1 MNGHKRTLRQAWSWG
16 VLGAVVS
23 LGGCSE
29 GIPAVDPGAA
39 TPSVVKSDAAKAAE
53 ADLAA
58 LPVPNGATKVF
69 ISGDVAMYATEA
81 SVKSTLDE
89 LTKRLAEGGWEPYG
103 AAGDSR
109 YFKRGL
115 VRLNANVASAA
126 AQGGKTMLSYAVE
139 KMSVDLPAP
148 RDAEQLQ
155 YSNSTTQLHFDSPK
169 TLDELCDY
177 YRTALEKAE
186 WKATTDRPFKSGFR
200 DELIFRNPTKAM
212 LTLSVSDFEGK
223 RRVTLKHE
231 TAEQVAAAEKRF
243 QEEKAKR
250 EAMENMPL
258 PMLTVELPAGA
269 KDVKKSKGRVEF
281 ELPAGAAK
289 GCIAEWQKFFAAAG
303 WKERVTTLEN
313 VGGLIAFTKDDQTV
327 TASYTDPG
335 FIAAEVSLLTSGVD
349 VEPQLKK

>member
-1 MNGHKRTLRQAWSWG
+1 MLSSGRGWVRRGAWVG
-16 VLGAVVS
+16 VAALG

-29 GIPAVDPGAA
+29 GTPAVDPGAA
-39 TPSVVKSDAAKAAE
+39 TPSVVKSDAEKAAE
-53 ADLAA
+53 ADLAS
-58 LPVPNGATKVF
+58 LPVPSGATKVF
-69 ISGDVAMYATEA
+69 LSGDVAMYSTEA
-81 SVKSTLDE
+81 SVKATLDE
-89 LTKRLAEGGWEPYG
+89 LSTRLAEGGWEPYG

-115 VRLNANVASAA
+115 VRLNANVAAA
-126 AQGGKTMLSYAVE
+126 PAQGGKTMLSYATE

-148 RDAEQLQ
+148 RDAEELQ

-186 WKATTDRPFKSGFR
+186 WKATTDRPIKSGFR

-223 RRVTLKHE
+223 RRVTLKYE
-231 TAEQVAAAEKRF
+231 SPEQVAAAEKRF

-250 EAMENMPL
+250 EAKENMPL
-258 PMLTVELPAGA
+258 PKLAMELPAGA
-269 KDVKKSKGRVEF
+269 KDVKKTKGRVEF
-281 ELPAGAAK
+281 ELPAGEAK
-289 GCIAEWQKFFAAAG
+289 GCIAGWQKFFAAAG

-335 FIAAEVSLLTSGVD
+335 FIPAEVSLLTDGVD
-349 VEPQLKK
+349 VEPQVKK